1 MPPGAMDIAQD
12 EINSLIRAEQDPR
25 TRAMLLV
32 LAKISSTLSANTTL
46 TRDIGNKLEEHLE
59 RYEAKA
65 AIDADLQS
73 RALGA
78 WRVVAW
84 ILAAV
89 QVVALSIGGWV
100 VNEVRD
106 LHRVDSAVLER
117 LARVEADRAREPR
130 K

>member
-1 MPPGAMDIAQD
+1 MNIAQD
-12 EINSLIRAEQDPR
+12 EIDSLIRAEQDPR

-32 LAKISSTLSANTTL
+32 LAKISSTLSANTAL

-65 AIDADLQS
+65 ATDADLQL

-89 QVVALSIGGWV
+89 QVVALSVGGWV

-106 LHRVDSAVLER
+106 LHHVDSAVLER
-117 LARVEADRAREPR
+117 LARVEADRAQEPR